1 MTSELAIFGGTPVRQ
16 RPWPPWPHVGAA
28 DAERLAEAIAERN
41 LGGIPFPNSLH
52 REFAKGFTD
61 RLGVR
66 HGVLTSNGTVSL
78 SVALRALG
86 IRAGDEVITTAFT
99 WVASAS
105 SIVHVNAV
113 PVLVD
118 ISDSNWCIDP
128 AAVESA
134 ITERTRAIMVVHLA
148 NQVADLD
155 ALTEIARRHDLLLI
169 EDCAHA
175 HFAEWRGR
183 CVGTIGDA
191 GSWSFETSKIMT
203 SGEGGFVATDDE
215 ETFHR
220 AMSLVHMGRKDA
232 PYDRYPG
239 RVLGWNCR
247 PTELQAAVLLGQLE
261 SFDELDAQRAAN
273 VERLTE
279 GLVEIGGFLPLAD
292 DERVTR
298 RQCYEL
304 LFRFD
309 TEAWEGVHRE
319 QVLAALLA
327 EGVEFEGDSFYPPLH
342 QDPLFHVT
350 ADEWPAIRDRYGERI
365 TPEAFDLPVAERV
378 GWDEAVW
385 VHHSLL
391 AVEADDVQDML
402 DAVAKV
408 RDNADVLR
416 RSLPQRPAPVAP
428 PRRRS
433 PQKAETA
440 AP

>member
-1 MTSELAIFGGTPVRQ
+1 MTELAIFGGTPVRQ
-16 RPWPPWPHVGAA
+16 RPWPPWPHVGDV
-28 DAERLAEAIAERN
+28 DAERLAQAIADRN
-41 LGGIPFPNSLH
+41 LGGIPFPNTLH
-52 REFAKGFTD
+52 KEFAEQFAA
-61 RLGVR
+61 RLGVE
-66 HGVLTSNGTVSL
+66 HGVLTTNGTVSL

-86 IRAGDEVITTAFT
+86 IKAGDEVITTSFT
-99 WVASAS
+99 WVATAS

-118 ISDSNWCIDP
+118 IDDRNWCIDP
-128 AAVESA
+128 AAVEAA

-148 NQVADLD
+148 NQVADMD
-155 ALTEIARRHDLLLI
+155 ALQEIAQRHGLLLI

-203 SGEGGFVATDDE
+203 AGEGGFVGTDDE
-215 ETFHR
+215 AVFDR

-261 SFDELDAQRAAN
+261 SYDELDAQRTVRAT
-273 VERLTE
+273 ELTKGLTE
-279 GLVEIGGFLPLAD
+279 LGGFVPLPD
-292 DERVTR
+292 DDRVTR

-309 TEAWEGVHRE
+309 TDAWSGVHRE

-342 QDPLFHVT
+342 QDPLFHVR
-350 ADEWPAIRDRYGERI
+350 ADEWPAIRARYGERI
-365 TPEAFDLPVAERV
+365 TPDAFDLPVAERV

-391 AVEADDVQDML
+391 SVEPEDVQDML
-402 DAVAKV
+402 DAVEKV
-408 RDNADVLR
+408 RENADELR
-416 RSLPQRPAPVAP
+416 RRLPERPARAVP

-433 PQKAETA
+433 PQKAA
-440 AP
+440 AVAS

>member
-1 MTSELAIFGGTPVRQ
+1 MTAELAIFGGTPVRQ

-28 DAERLAEAIAERN
+28 DAERLANVIAERN
-41 LGGIPFPNSLH
+41 LGGIPFPNTLH
-52 REFAKGFTD
+52 REFAERFSA

-86 IRAGDEVITTAFT
+86 IKAGDEVITTAFT

-118 ISDSNWCIDP
+118 ISDHNWCLDP
-128 AAVESA
+128 AAVEAA
-134 ITERTRAIMVVHLA
+134 ITERTRAIIVVHLA
-148 NQVADLD
+148 NQVADMD
-155 ALTEIARRHDLLLI
+155 ALMDIARRHGLVVI

-183 CVGTIGDA
+183 VVGTIGDA

-203 SGEGGFVATDDE
+203 CGEGGFFAADDDAV
-215 ETFHR
+215 FDR
-220 AMSLVHMGRKDA
+220 GMSLVHMGRKDA
-232 PYDRYPG
+232 PYDRYEG

-247 PTELQAAVLLGQLE
+247 PTELQAAVLLGQLDG
-261 SFDELDAQRAAN
+261 FDELDAQRAARA
-273 VERLTE
+273 EQLTR
-279 GLVEIGGFLPLAD
+279 GLAELGGFVPLPD
-292 DERVTR
+292 DDRVTR

-309 TEAWEGVHRE
+309 AEAWGGLHRE

-350 ADEWPAIRDRYGERI
+350 ADEWPAIRERYGERI
-365 TPEAFDLPVAERV
+365 TPDAFELPVAERV

-391 AVEADDVQDML
+391 AVEQDDVQDML
-402 DAVAKV
+402 DAVEKV
-408 RDNADVLR
+408 RANVDALR
-416 RSLPQRPAPVAP
+416 RGLPRRPARVAP
-428 PRRRS
+428 PRRRR
-433 PQKAETA
+433 PQPAEA
-440 AP
+440 VAS